1 MRPERTPLEELT
13 VLPQIPKL
21 IGALR
26 GGRGKRKG
34 GEKEG
39 RGKGGERERVAPPQS
54 GRRGSDYVSVETTV
68 A

>member
-1 MRPERTPLEELT
+1 M
-13 VLPQIPKL
+13 LPQIPKL

-54 GRRGSDYVSVETTV
+54 GRPGSDYVSVETTV